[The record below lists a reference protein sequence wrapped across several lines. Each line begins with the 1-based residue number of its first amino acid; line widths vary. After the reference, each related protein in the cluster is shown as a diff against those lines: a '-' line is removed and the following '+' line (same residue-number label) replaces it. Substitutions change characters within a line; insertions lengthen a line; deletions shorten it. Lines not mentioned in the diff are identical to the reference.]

1 MMMFGPGDYDLHS
14 AHEGVAGM
22 KLKYTDRLV
31 LEPDA
36 GVLLFGCGR
45 RGASTLGALLGVPVL
60 VRHNDAL
67 YSTALNVTPLLP
79 VRGEQAKD
87 A

>member
-1 MMMFGPGDYDLHS
+1 
-14 AHEGVAGM
+14 M
-22 KLKYTDRLV
+22 KLKYTYQLI
-31 LEPDA
+31 LEPDC
-36 GVLLFGCGR
+36 GVLLSNAAEEAHQLSVF
-45 RGASTLGALLGVPVL
+45 LGVPVL